1 MSKEAMEHALEV
13 AEGIVSSDWRKWRE
27 LASPAEF
34 ERWAKQRAYHVATI
48 LRKALAELPAQQ
60 KPVAWM
66 DEKKR
71 IVYWHNTHDVD
82 DYHGFKRT
90 TPLYESPPQRP
101 WVGLTYEEGND
112 IAFNFDVPWIVVWTV
127 ENKLKEKNT

>member
-1 MSKEAMEHALEV
+1 MDKKNEV
-13 AEGIVSSDWRKWRE
+13 LKGVEDDHEFKNFHRTLCERFGYTHDERDWKRDQLSLIEWI
-27 LASPAEF
+27 
-34 ERWAKQRAYHVATI
+34 AKKVEQ
-48 LRKALAELPAQQ
+48 PAQQ
-60 KPVAWM
+60 EPVAWM

-112 IAFNFDVPWIVVWTV
+112 IAFNFDVPSIVVWTV
-127 ENKLKEKNT
+127 EDNLKEKNT